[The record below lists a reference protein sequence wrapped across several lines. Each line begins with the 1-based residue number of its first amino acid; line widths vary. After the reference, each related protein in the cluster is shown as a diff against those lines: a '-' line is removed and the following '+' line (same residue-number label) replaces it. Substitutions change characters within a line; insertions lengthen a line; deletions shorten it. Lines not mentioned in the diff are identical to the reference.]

1 MPPVV
6 TCSCCSA
13 PFIPD
18 EGSGA
23 PAPAQKAAR
32 PRCETCTREALEKA
46 LSSNREWRFGTT
58 TVALGCLVCAGA
70 YWWRQKRPADLEWAC
85 FLAVAVVSALMAC
98 FYHFRRVRPQQ
109 KQHLANETLD
119 RVRRAGPDLWRLRR
133 LEKLG
138 HSPDWDREQRVLR
151 RRRESAIAR
160 SVDLECESPA
170 VLREEKRRNR
180 LLDRIDE
187 VNAQIQSVD
196 REIETGGAFPT
207 DREKLERLRARL
219 AWKLDHPSIW
229 PRLLRHL
236 ISKGFFALLLLP
248 FTALACRFMVFAW
261 QAGNVTAVAIM
272 AVFMVVSLWTLPEEF
287 RPDWLTMLFR
297 KSAPKPAREVDND
310 RATA

>member
-6 TCSCCSA
+6 TCSRCSA

-23 PAPAQKAAR
+23 SAPAKNAGW

-58 TVALGCLVCAGA
+58 TVALGCLMCAGA
-70 YWWRQKRPADLEWAC
+70 HWWRQKRPADLEWAA
-85 FLAVAVVSALMAC
+85 FLVVAVVSALMAC
-98 FYHFRRVRPQQ
+98 FYHFRRVRPQRQ
-109 KQHLANETLD
+109 QHLANEALD

-138 HSPDWDREQRVLR
+138 YSPDWDREQRILR

-160 SVDLECESPA
+160 SVALECESPA

-180 LLDRIDE
+180 LLDRIDD
-187 VNAQIQSVD
+187 VTAQIQSVNQA
-196 REIETGGAFPT
+196 IESGEAFPT
-207 DREKLERLRARL
+207 DRETLEQRRARL

-261 QAGNVTAVAIM
+261 QAGNVTAIAIM

-287 RPDWLTMLFR
+287 RPDWLTILFR
-297 KSAPKPAREVDND
+297 KSAPKPGRDVDD
-310 RATA
+310 EHATA